1 MQIWRYDLIIIQ
13 QKNKLGFCGVYCCI
27 ASNAD
32 THIVLLEINHFAV
45 FGGLGIL
52 AREPVFRQAIVNDHD
67 LGLDKLLSKRLD
79 ESMAGPRPM
88 NGFDAEGNVVELH
101 G

>member
-1 MQIWRYDLIIIQ
+1 MNSVSARV
-13 QKNKLGFCGVYCCI
+13 NCCI

-32 THIVLLEINHFAV
+32 AHIVLLEINHFAV

-52 AREPVFRQAIVNDHD
+52 SREPMFGKTVVNNDD
-67 LGLDKLLSKRLD
+67 LGLAELLSKRLD

-88 NGFDAEGNVVELH
+88 DGLDAEGNVVELH